1 MLKMHENEIDSL
13 NLHITE
19 LKLNI
24 NDYKDEITKMKE

>member
-1 MLKMHENEIDSL
+1 MKMRLIVSL
-13 NLHITE
+13 DKKKHITE

>member
-1 MLKMHENEIDSL
+1 MHENEIDSL